1 MLTKDEKKEIFKK
14 HGKAETNTGS
24 PEVQIAMFTTRIN
37 RLTSHLDKSKKDKNT
52 QRSLINLV
60 GKRKSLLDYLRKSD
74 LTSYRA
80 LLKELDIRK

>member
-1 MLTKDEKKEIFKK
+1 MLSKEEKKAIFTK
-14 HGKAETNTGS
+14 HGKVETNTGS
-24 PEVQIAMFTTRIN
+24 AEVQIAMFTTRIIQ
-37 RLTSHLDKSKKDKNT
+37 LTAHLEKSKKDKPT

-60 GKRKSLLDYLRKSD
+60 GKRKSLLDYLRKSN